1 MSTLA
6 SARPVIAKPPVQT
19 AEPARLPA
27 SGRDLWVYAG
37 AVLTGAVL
45 IVLTSIRQPYNQN
58 ELLQMAPYG
67 SDSVG
72 EIVSGTR
79 QPPLDP
85 LLGAIVQHL
94 LGVGQMRQRL
104 VPAVAGICTLVLLA
118 WLLRRAGTGLAGAAA
133 LWLLAT
139 MPLFVRYSAYTRPY
153 ALPLCLMLAF
163 AVVTH
168 CWLTTGRRGWLVLV
182 GLAAVALP
190 LSRVPEPSVFLLTVI
205 ATMLVSTLRH
215 RIEWRR
221 AIPPAVLA
229 AMALLFA
236 GIPMVRSLAEN
247 APGLWDPHP
256 SHIIDRLPTGFEEF
270 TQGFLPLM
278 GRAIPF
284 WPLTLGLVTLAFL
297 VPASRRILAT
307 WWFFWP
313 LATAPIVFALAY
325 HFLSSVNFN
334 TLPYRTRA
342 AYFFAPPI
350 ILAIA
355 ALASACWN
363 SVLMTTWV
371 RAAVGVVFAATLCV
385 QLPAL
390 QATVS
395 EPDVPDFGAAAAL
408 VIDQVPADSIVLF
421 DRPGPPGSYHI
432 SFQGKS
438 RYLVGD
444 RSIIEVTQLLRH
456 PEKVAGDANIY
467 LLVDG
472 DCTGSICAPGLTTW
486 DQRVPGWR
494 LVATVDV
501 FSLYATRRTATG
513 SSAAAD
519 GLLALSRALGPEVGG
534 VEAFAASS
542 LQRSLG
548 QPGRAAKTLAELYE
562 AAGPA
567 LAKDLRADA
576 AKRGFKP
583 TA

>member
-1 MSTLA
+1 MSTLT
-6 SARPVIAKPPVQT
+6 SAAPVIARPPVQT

-37 AVLTGAVL
+37 AVLTGAVV
-45 IVLTSIRQPYNQN
+45 IVLASIRQPYNQN

-104 VPAVAGICTLVLLA
+104 VPAIAGICTLVLLA
-118 WLLRRAGTGLAGAAA
+118 WLLRRVGTGVAGAAA

-153 ALPLCLMLAF
+153 ALPLCLMLVF
-163 AVVTH
+163 VVVTH
-168 CWLTTGRRGWLVLV
+168 CWLTSGRRGWLLLV

-190 LSRVPEPSVFLLTVI
+190 LSRVPEPTVFLLTVI
-205 ATMLVSTLRH
+205 ATMVVSAMRH

-236 GIPMVRSLAEN
+236 GVPMVWSLAES

-256 SHIIDRLPTGFEEF
+256 SHVIDRLPTGFEEF

-284 WPLTLGLVTLAFL
+284 WPLTLSLVALAFI

-313 LATAPIVFALAY
+313 LTAAPIVFVLAY
-325 HFLSSVNFN
+325 HFLSSVNFD

-350 ILAIA
+350 ILAMA

-363 SVLMTTWV
+363 NTLMTTWV
-371 RAAVGVVFAATLCV
+371 RAGAGVAFAVTLCA

-390 QATVS
+390 HATVS

-408 VIDQVPADSIVLF
+408 VNDQVSADDIVLF

-432 SFQGKS
+432 TFQGTS
-438 RYLVGD
+438 RYLADG
-444 RSIIEVTQLLRH
+444 RSILQVTQLLRH
-456 PEKVAGDANIY
+456 PEKVANGADIY

-486 DQRVPGWR
+486 NQRVQGWR
-494 LVATVDV
+494 LVGTADV
-501 FSLYATRRTATG
+501 FALYAPRRTSTG
-513 SSAAAD
+513 RAAAAD
-519 GLLALSRALGPEVGG
+519 GLLALSQKLGPEVGG
-534 VEAFAASS
+534 VAAFA
-542 LQRSLG
+542 
-548 QPGRAAKTLAELYE
+548 
-562 AAGPA
+562 
-567 LAKDLRADA
+567 
-576 AKRGFKP
+576 
-583 TA
+583 